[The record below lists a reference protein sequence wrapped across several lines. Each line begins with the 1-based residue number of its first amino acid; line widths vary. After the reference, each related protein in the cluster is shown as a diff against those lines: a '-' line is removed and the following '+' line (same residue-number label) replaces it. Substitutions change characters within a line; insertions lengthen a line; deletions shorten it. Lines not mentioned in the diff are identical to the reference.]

1 MNVFTKCQESKKN
14 TKSNRMGDMG
24 NPSKIG
30 ARGEGPSRIG
40 VRGEGPSKI
49 GARSQGEHHS
59 TDPRTAENAENEEWE
74 PEKPKIIHV
83 LASAIQRCSSVRNQY
98 FCATDPFAPKE

>member
-1 MNVFTKCQESKKN
+1 
-14 TKSNRMGDMG
+14 MGDMG

-59 TDPRTAENAENEEWE
+59 TDPRTAENAEMRNG
-74 PEKPKIIHV
+74 KPKSEKSSTSSPMLFRAARLSEINIF
-83 LASAIQRCSSVRNQY
+83 LCNGSICSERMKSHYLMTPEDV
-98 FCATDPFAPKE
+98 

>member
-1 MNVFTKCQESKKN
+1 
-14 TKSNRMGDMG
+14 MGDMG

-59 TDPRTAENAENEEWE
+59 TDPRTAENAEMS
-74 PEKPKIIHV
+74 PGKPKSRKSSTYSRM
-83 LASAIQRCSSVRNQY
+83 LFSAARLSEFNNFLCNGFICSESMKLHYLITRENV
-98 FCATDPFAPKE
+98 